1 MCGMI
6 AADLKGTEQ
15 VLTDDS
21 VVALNPSVSTD
32 GKKIAFA
39 TNKGELYV
47 LNLK

>member
-1 MCGMI
+1 
-6 AADLKGTEQ
+6 

-39 TNKGELYV
+39 TNKG
-47 LNLK
+47 